1 MDDIKS
7 YDSFQADR
15 VGENKPTKTNIT
27 YSYFKKGDP
36 SKRDKV
42 DKLNKMGHVFYDS
55 LLERGNT
62 KVKLNWLRPY
72 S

>member
-42 DKLNKMGHVFYDS
+42 DKLNKMGHVS
-55 LLERGNT
+55 LGQEDYTGRI
-62 KVKLNWLRPY
+62 
-72 S
+72 SSA